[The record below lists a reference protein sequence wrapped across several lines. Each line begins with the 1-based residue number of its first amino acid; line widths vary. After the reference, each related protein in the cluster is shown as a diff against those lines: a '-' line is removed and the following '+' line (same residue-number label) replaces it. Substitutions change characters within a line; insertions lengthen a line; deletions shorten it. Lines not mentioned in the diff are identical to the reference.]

1 MAIFSRQG
9 LITELLDRT
18 ELIKAGSAAFLRLT
32 DEELGFSPAPGT
44 WSIVE
49 VFGHLNLS
57 NEIYIRYIL
66 PRVTL
71 AADRPSDDFSST
83 WLGDWAYEKIVPR
96 PDGSVFKMNTAK
108 SVRPVKPNTDVR
120 EVLHHFHRTCDALD
134 DILRHSATKD
144 LRRIRIPFHF
154 IPLLHFSLGET
165 LRFVIAH
172 NERHLLQAQRLLND
186 HCSGVVQQRPL

>member
-1 MAIFSRQG
+1 MAVFSRQG

-18 ELIKAGSAAFLRLT
+18 ELIKAGSAAFLRFT
-32 DEELGFSPAPGT
+32 DEQLGFSPGPGT

-49 VFGHLNLS
+49 VFAHLNLS

-66 PRVTL
+66 PRITL
-71 AADRPSDDFSST
+71 APDRPSDEFRSS

-96 PDGSVFKMNTAK
+96 PDGTVFKMKTAK
-108 SVRPVKPNTDVR
+108 AVLPVRPKEDLK
-120 EVLHHFHRTCDALD
+120 EVLHSFHRTCDAMD

-154 IPLLHFSLGET
+154 VPLLHFSLGET
-165 LRFVIAH
+165 LRFLIAH
-172 NERHLLQAQRLLND
+172 NERHLLQAQRMVP
-186 HCSGVVQQRPL
+186 VVT

>member
-1 MAIFSRQG
+1 MAVFSRQG

-18 ELIKAGSAAFLRLT
+18 ELIKAGSAAFFRLT
-32 DEELGFSPAPGT
+32 DEQLCFSPAPGA

-49 VFGHLNLS
+49 VFSHLNLS

-71 AADRPSDDFSST
+71 APDRPSDEFRSS

-96 PDGSVFKMNTAK
+96 TDGTIFKMKTAK
-108 SVRPVKPNTDVR
+108 AVLPVKPNEDLK
-120 EVLHHFHRTCDALD
+120 EVLHNFHRTCDAMD

-154 IPLLHFSLGET
+154 IPFLQFSLGET
-165 LRFVIAH
+165 LRFLVAH
-172 NERHLLQAQRLLND
+172 NERHLLQAQHL
-186 HCSGVVQQRPL
+186 VPAVT

>member
-1 MAIFSRQG
+1 MAVFSRQG

-18 ELIKAGSAAFLRLT
+18 ELIKAGSGAFLRLP
-32 DEELGFSPAPGT
+32 DEQLGFSPGPGI

-49 VFGHLNLS
+49 VFAHLNLS
-57 NEIYIRYIL
+57 NEIYIRNIL
-66 PRVTL
+66 QRVTL
-71 AADRPSDDFSST
+71 APDQPSDEFSST

-96 PDGSVFKMNTAK
+96 ADGSVYKMKTAK
-108 SVRPVKPNTDVR
+108 AVLPVKPNEDLK
-120 EVLHHFHRTCDALD
+120 EVLVNFHRTCDAMD

-165 LRFVIAH
+165 LRFLVAH
-172 NERHLLQAQRLLND
+172 NERHLLQAQRL
-186 HCSGVVQQRPL
+186 VPAVT